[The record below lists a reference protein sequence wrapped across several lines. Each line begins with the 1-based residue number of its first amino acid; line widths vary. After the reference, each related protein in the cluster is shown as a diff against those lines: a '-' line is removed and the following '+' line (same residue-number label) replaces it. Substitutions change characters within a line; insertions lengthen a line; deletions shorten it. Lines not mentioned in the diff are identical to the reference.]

1 MGSPAKHGNSG
12 PLSREAANCSTTSDA
27 AEPGHVP
34 FRAGHVKLVA
44 VRGCS
49 HRKGTDFRMRDWI
62 AIVGVGLIGGSLAA
76 AVKRRGVARRVL
88 GIGRNPE
95 RLQGAQSA
103 GLIDAWSTDSAAVR
117 DAELTVVCT
126 PVDRIANDVKSLWP
140 DVPSSGLV
148 TDAGSTKRRIC
159 EDLGGCRDGDREFV
173 GSHPIAGSHRQGFE
187 AADPELYAGRMC
199 VVTPTE
205 DSSPTAVDQIEGFWR
220 AVGMRTVRLSPAE
233 HDKALAATSHLPH
246 LAAAAL
252 ANTLETA
259 NRELIGTGFRDTT
272 RIAAGDPDLWTAIL
286 LSNRRDV
293 CVSLDALTQQ
303 VAAFRTTLERGDA
316 AALNRLLK
324 QAKTVRDSLE

>member
-1 MGSPAKHGNSG
+1 
-12 PLSREAANCSTTSDA
+12 
-27 AEPGHVP
+27 
-34 FRAGHVKLVA
+34 
-44 VRGCS
+44 
-49 HRKGTDFRMRDWI
+49 MRDWI

-76 AVKRRGVARRVL
+76 AAKRRGAARRVL

-95 RLQGAQSA
+95 RLRGAQSA

-126 PVDRIANDVKSLWP
+126 PVDRIADDVKLLWSN
-140 DVPSSGLV
+140 VPSGGLV
-148 TDAGSTKRRIC
+148 TDAGSTKQRVC
-159 EDLGGCRDGDREFV
+159 EELSDCRDSNREFV

-205 DSSPTAVDQIEGFWR
+205 ESTPAAVNEIEGFWQS
-220 AVGMRTVRLSPAE
+220 VGMRTVRLSPAE
-233 HDKALAATSHLPH
+233 HDRALAATSHLPH
-246 LAAAAL
+246 VTAVAL
-252 ANTLETA
+252 ANTLNEA

-286 LSNRRDV
+286 LSNTADV
-293 CVSLDALTQQ
+293 CASLDALTQQ
-303 VAAFRTTLERGDA
+303 IASFRAALERGDA
-316 AALNRLLK
+316 AALNRLLQ